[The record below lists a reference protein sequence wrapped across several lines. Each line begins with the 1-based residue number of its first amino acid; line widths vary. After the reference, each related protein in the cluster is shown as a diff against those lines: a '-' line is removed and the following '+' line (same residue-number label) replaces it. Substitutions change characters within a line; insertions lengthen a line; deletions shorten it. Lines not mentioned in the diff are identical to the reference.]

1 MAPRFSRFAFA
12 SVRRSL
18 TGFAAADDEDS
29 GALANAECVDDDDM
43 AKLVLLLLSKPELKA
58 DEVDALLPPKAAEM
72 ESEELEFEPKLSPP
86 ILLVLLLDTGASKSR
101 SSSPPQLSSPQPLSA
116 PALSDDDA
124 NAEAFGFGGVMPV
137 RATLSFIAPPLL
149 VEDME
154 KDEVAVALGCCCWFL
169 EKDDVREELVFKM
182 SKSSSSSSFHWSS
195 SSMPKSAAA
204 NAFDL

>member
-12 SVRRSL
+12 SARRSL
-18 TGFAAADDEDS
+18 TGFAADDDDEEDS

-43 AKLVLLLLSKPELKA
+43 AKLSLLLVPKPELKV

-72 ESEELEFEPKLSPP
+72 EPEELEFEPKLSPP

-116 PALSDDDA
+116 PALSDVDA
-124 NAEAFGFGGVMPV
+124 NAEAVGFGGVMPV

-154 KDEVAVALGCCCWFL
+154 EKDEVAVALGCCL
-169 EKDDVREELVFKM
+169 EKDDVREELVFKI

-195 SSMPKSAAA
+195 SSMPRSAAA